1 MKIKVIHT
9 TDSKLADELTEQVC
23 LHGAEKQGGKAQ
35 EKLNDGLQNF
45 AQQVGII
52 CALEHGHKIPPR
64 EAYHQ
69 IKALFKEL
77 KGLKRSAYPKK
88 NEAS

>member
-1 MKIKVIHT
+1 MKVKVINGPNE
-9 TDSKLADELTEQVC
+9 ELP
-23 LHGAEKQGGKAQ
+23 LKSSRQGYEIDPEAQ
-35 EKLNDGLQNF
+35 EKLNDGLQQF
-45 AQQVGII
+45 AMQVGII
-52 CALEHGHKIPPR
+52 CALEHGHKIPPK